1 MQDVNYELFA
11 ESVEAEC
18 SFGIRHPERSLV
30 ERTLEELG
38 LGALRERHPNA
49 FSGGQKQR
57 LAVGVGMIC
66 GKDLLV
72 FDEPTSGLDFDGM
85 NRVAQLIR
93 QLSDMGRSSSS

>member
-1 MQDVNYELFA
+1 MLL
-11 ESVEAEC
+11 
-18 SFGIRHPERSLV
+18 RHPAPGEVPGRKA
-30 ERTLEELG
+30 LEELG
-38 LGALRERHPNA
+38 LGALRERHPNTL
-49 FSGGQKQR
+49 SGGQKQR

-66 GKDLLV
+66 GKDLLA

>member
-1 MQDVNYELFA
+1 MLL
-11 ESVEAEC
+11 
-18 SFGIRHPERSLV
+18 RHPAPGEVPGRKA
-30 ERTLEELG
+30 LEELG
-38 LGALRERHPNA
+38 FGALRERHPNTLP
-49 FSGGQKQR
+49 GGQKQR